1 MNHRDTET
9 QRHRDT
15 ENEERDPLTRQII
28 GAAMEVHRILGPGLL
43 ERIYER
49 ALCIELEAR
58 GRKYARQLE
67 VPAYYKGWPLG
78 TYYVDLLV
86 EDLVVVEVKSVINV
100 APVIEAQLI
109 TYMRLTKKRRGLILN
124 FHSPVLKDGIT
135 RRVL

>member
-1 MNHRDTET
+1 
-9 QRHRDT
+9 
-15 ENEERDPLTRQII
+15 
-28 GAAMEVHRILGPGLL
+28 
-43 ERIYER
+43 
-49 ALCIELEAR
+49 
-58 GRKYARQLE
+58 
-67 VPAYYKGWPLG
+67 
-78 TYYVDLLV
+78 VDLLV

>member
-1 MNHRDTET
+1 MNEP

-28 GAAMEVHRILGPGLL
+28 GAAIEVHRVLGPGLPESL
-43 ERIYER
+43 YEK

-58 GRKYARQLE
+58 GLKYARQLG
-67 VPAYYKGWPLG
+67 VPAYYKERHLG
-78 TYYVDLLV
+78 TYYVDLVV
-86 EDLVVVEVKSVINV
+86 EDLVVVEVKSVITV
-100 APVIEAQLI
+100 LPVFEAQLI
-109 TYMRLTKKRRGLILN
+109 TYMRLTKKRRGLLLN